1 MPSWGFSQIPMRGGV
16 MKKEIWLEALNNIK
30 LFWQGATDYNRKSK
44 ALLVK
49 ESHNEMD
56 EFILLCF
63 GDMLGIPLP
72 TTYYSL
78 ELLPLLAD
86 DLEGWQFRMSSRQNI
101 WHEKWGDYGFDA

>member
-1 MPSWGFSQIPMRGGV
+1 

-44 ALLVK
+44 ALLIK

-63 GDMLGIPLP
+63 GDMLGIPLRIIASTHGLQDGYVEVRERRTGMTVKVGKDKIP
-72 TTYYSL
+72 AVI
-78 ELLPLLAD
+78 E
-86 DLEGWQFRMSSRQNI
+86 DLEKGRLPV
-101 WHEKWGDYGFDA
+101 

>member
-1 MPSWGFSQIPMRGGV
+1 MLKGRLLAIMENVR
-16 MKKEIWLEALNNIK
+16 

-44 ALLVK
+44 ALLIK

-63 GDMLGIPLP
+63 GDLLGIPLP
-72 TTYYSL
+72 TGYYTL

-86 DLEGWQFRMSSRQNI
+86 DLEGWQFRMASRQNI
-101 WHEKWGDYGFDA
+101 WQENL